1 MKYFVLLCDGAA
13 DRKKME
19 PGFKTPLEA
28 AVKPSLNMLSYRSF
42 NGYISGATNK
52 FRADVDA
59 AHLAALGYD
68 PDELDGLAAFDA
80 ASVGITLDG
89 EDTAYRCSFVTLSD
103 NGEPY
108 AEKTLLGFGG
118 ADVTREETVK
128 LVSTLNK
135 GLSTKIK
142 KFQAVTGGEG
152 CLVWKRAP
160 EGVAFSAPSSVQG
173 AIGAYLPTGSAAGRV
188 LPLFE
193 KSFDILKDHP
203 VNVKRRERGALPLNS
218 LWLWSPSKAPAFEP
232 FAEKWQLSGA
242 TVITRQPSLKGAAI
256 CAGMKVIEASA
267 SDGAELSAAAN
278 TVIEEFTAGTD
289 FVMLHTDIVSKAAL
303 FGDRDG
309 KIKGIE
315 AVDTLLIAPVYEYLC
330 GCGDQFKLLV
340 TTGMAALT
348 DKKEYSA
355 EDPVP
360 FFMYNSMRTEV
371 GYKPFSEINAGKG
384 GFRLPDGCG
393 YKFTSFMIR
402 IPAPPEKEETQGED
416 GQQQQ

>member
-1 MKYFVLLCDGAA
+1 M
-13 DRKKME
+13 
-19 PGFKTPLEA
+19 
-28 AVKPSLNMLSYRSF
+28 
-42 NGYISGATNK
+42 
-52 FRADVDA
+52 
-59 AHLAALGYD
+59 
-68 PDELDGLAAFDA
+68 
-80 ASVGITLDG
+80 
-89 EDTAYRCSFVTLSD
+89 
-103 NGEPY
+103 
-108 AEKTLLGFGG
+108 
-118 ADVTREETVK
+118 
-128 LVSTLNK
+128 
-135 GLSTKIK
+135 
-142 KFQAVTGGEG
+142 
-152 CLVWKRAP
+152 
-160 EGVAFSAPSSVQG
+160 QG

-242 TVITRQPSLKGAAI
+242 TVITRLPSLKGAAI

-303 FGDRDG
+303 SGDRDG

-340 TTGMAALT
+340 HTVLPAPFE
-348 DKKEYSA
+348 DKKFADEHA
-355 EDPVP
+355 P
-360 FFMYNSMRTEV
+360 FFMYNSQRAEV